1 MPLHK
6 VIHINAT
13 TTIFLWKI
21 TETFDDLHNEIQ
33 LKDIN
38 LTRLNSMKSELHQRA
53 FLSVR
58 KLLLHCGYT
67 DFDLI
72 YDQSGK
78 PFLKDGKY
86 ISISHS
92 HEFSTIVLSDE
103 NIGIDLELV
112 KEKVLRIAPR
122 FMDVSHLDNLSEG
135 DKTKKATIIWGIK
148 ESIFKL
154 KNEAGIS
161 FPDHIFENPFSIID
175 KSCTAELNFNDAIQ
189 QYKIYFEEISSNNN
203 GTEENY
209 MLVCAI
215 EADPLFLN

>member
-6 VIHINAT
+6 IININSST
-13 TTIFLWKI
+13 SVFLWKI
-21 TETFDDLHNEIQ
+21 TEAFDDLFSDVQ
-33 LKDIN
+33 LKDLN

-58 KLLLHCGYT
+58 KLLQHCGYT

-78 PFLKDGKY
+78 PYLKDGKH

-92 HEFSTIVLSDE
+92 HEFAAIALSDE
-103 NIGIDLELV
+103 NVGIDLELV

-122 FMDVSHLDNLSEG
+122 FMDVSHLDDLSEE
-135 DKTKKATIIWGIK
+135 DKMKKATIIWGIK

-154 KNEAGIS
+154 KNEPGIS
-161 FPDHIFENPFSIID
+161 FPDHIFENPFSIKD
-175 KSCTAELNFNDAIQ
+175 KNCTAELNLNETIQ
-189 QYKIYFEEISSNNN
+189 QYNIYFEEISSTLN
-203 GTEENY
+203 GIEENY
-209 MLVCAI
+209 MLVCAL
-215 EADPLFLN
+215 ESE